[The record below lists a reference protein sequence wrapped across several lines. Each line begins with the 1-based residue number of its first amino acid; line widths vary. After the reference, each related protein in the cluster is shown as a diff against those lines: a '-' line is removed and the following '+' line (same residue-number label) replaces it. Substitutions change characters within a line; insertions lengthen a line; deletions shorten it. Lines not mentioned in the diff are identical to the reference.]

1 MMRLTTREVLNREAS
16 CPSSNLG
23 QCTRDNVTEEVV

>member
-1 MMRLTTREVLNREAS
+1 MMRLTTREVINREAS

-23 QCTRDNVTEEVV
+23 QCMRDNVAEGVV